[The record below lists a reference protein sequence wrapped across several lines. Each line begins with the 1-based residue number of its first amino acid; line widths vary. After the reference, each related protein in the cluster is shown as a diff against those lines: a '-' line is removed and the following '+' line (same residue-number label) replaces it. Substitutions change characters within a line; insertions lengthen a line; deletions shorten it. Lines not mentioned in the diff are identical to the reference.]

1 MKIAEGFLL
10 RKVANQSVVM
20 PMGKKA
26 FDFNRAITLNE
37 TAAFLWSILEKE
49 DVTKE
54 QLIEKL
60 RAEYDVDESTAE
72 NDIDKFLNK
81 LRENGLLNEQ

>member
-1 MKIAEGFLL
+1 MKITEGFLL
-10 RKVANQSVVM
+10 RKVANQSIVM

-37 TAAFLWSILEKE
+37 TAAFLWAILEKE

-54 QLIEKL
+54 QLKQKL
-60 RAEYDVDESTAE
+60 RAEYDVDETTAE

-81 LRENGLLNEQ
+81 LRENGLINEQ

>member
-10 RKVANQSVVM
+10 RKVANQSIVM

-37 TAAFLWSILEKE
+37 TAAFLWAILEKE

-54 QLIEKL
+54 QLMEKL
-60 RAEYDVDESTAE
+60 RAEYDVDKATAE

>member
-1 MKIAEGFLL
+1 MKITEGFLL
-10 RKVANQSVVM
+10 RKVAGQSVVM

-26 FDFNRAITLNE
+26 FNFNRAITLNE
-37 TAAFLWSILEKE
+37 TAAFLWSVLEKE

-54 QLIEKL
+54 ELISKL
-60 RAEYDVDESTAE
+60 TAEYDVDAVTAE

-81 LRENGLLNEQ
+81 LRENGLLYEE

>member
-10 RKVANQSVVM
+10 RKVANKSVVM

-49 DVTKE
+49 DATKE

-60 RAEYDVDESTAE
+60 RAEYDVDEATAE

-81 LRENGLLNEQ
+81 LRENGLLNE

>member
-10 RKVANQSVVM
+10 RKVANKRVVM
-20 PMGKKA
+20 PIGKKA

-37 TAAFLWSILEKE
+37 TAAFLWAILEKE
-49 DVTKE
+49 DVTKD
-54 QLIEKL
+54 QLKVRL
-60 RAEYDVDESTAE
+60 RAEYDVDEATAE

>member
-1 MKIAEGFLL
+1 MKITEGFLL
-10 RKVANQSVVM
+10 RKVANQSIVM

-37 TAAFLWSILEKE
+37 TAAFLWAILEKE

-54 QLIEKL
+54 QLKQKL
-60 RAEYDVDESTAE
+60 RAEYDVDETTAE

>member
-1 MKIAEGFLL
+1 MKITEGFLL
-10 RKVANQSVVM
+10 RKVANQSIVM

-37 TAAFLWSILEKE
+37 TAAFLWTILEKE

-54 QLIEKL
+54 QLKQKL
-60 RAEYDVDESTAE
+60 RAEYDVDETTAE

-81 LRENGLLNEQ
+81 LRENGLINEQ

>member
-1 MKIAEGFLL
+1 MEYIFLILGVFAMKITEGFLL

-37 TAAFLWSILEKE
+37 TAAFLWAVPIQGTCFRLSSRF
-49 DVTKE
+49 
-54 QLIEKL
+54 
-60 RAEYDVDESTAE
+60 RACRS
-72 NDIDKFLNK
+72 
-81 LRENGLLNEQ
+81 

>member
-10 RKVANQSVVM
+10 RKVANKSVVM
-20 PMGKKA
+20 PIGKKA

-37 TAAFLWSILEKE
+37 TAAFLWAILQSE

-54 QLIEKL
+54 QLLEKL
-60 RAEYDVDESTAE
+60 LSEYDIDAATAQG
-72 NDIDKFLNK
+72 DIEKFLNK
-81 LRENGLLNEQ
+81 LKENGLLNE

>member
-49 DVTKE
+49 DATKE

-60 RAEYDVDESTAE
+60 RAEYDVDEATAE

-81 LRENGLLNEQ
+81 LRENGLLNE

>member
-49 DVTKE
+49 DVTAQ
-54 QLIEKL
+54 QLKEKL
-60 RAEYDVDESTAE
+60 RAEYDVDDATAE

-81 LRENGLLNEQ
+81 LRENGLLDEQ

>member
-49 DVTKE
+49 DATKE

-60 RAEYDVDESTAE
+60 RAEYDVDEATAE

>member
-1 MKIAEGFLL
+1 MKITEGFLL
-10 RKVANQSVVM
+10 RKVASQNLVM

-37 TAAFLWSILEKE
+37 TAAFLWSVLQKE

-54 QLIEKL
+54 ELILKL
-60 RAEYDVDESTAE
+60 TKEYDVDVSTAE
-72 NDIDKFLNK
+72 NEIDKFLNK
-81 LRENGLLNEQ
+81 LRENGLLDEE